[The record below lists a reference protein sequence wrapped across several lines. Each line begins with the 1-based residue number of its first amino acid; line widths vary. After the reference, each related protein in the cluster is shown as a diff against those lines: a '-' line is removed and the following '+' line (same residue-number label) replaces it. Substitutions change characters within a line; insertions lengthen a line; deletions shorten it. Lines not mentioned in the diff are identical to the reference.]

1 MCVPIM
7 PPKSMET
14 DERGPSGAGKMLNT
28 GKTHHCPY
36 CAYITSNYA
45 HLMRHLRTHT
55 GEKPFACPH
64 CPFRATQKDN
74 LKRHIRTHTG
84 EKPFACAHCSYTF
97 AEKSS
102 LKSHVWNHHSIDMLL
117 AILLV
122 IWLFIPQSNAHPL
135 RVEVVSSISRTEE
148 VEGLTNAAST
158 CIMNFQCSYCS
169 YNTPRQT
176 HLKEHML
183 THTGEKPHICPH
195 CPFRSARSNN
205 LKKHI
210 RTHTGEKPFACSH
223 CPYRST
229 RVDNLK
235 AHILRHA
242 SRINTPSQGRAQWQ
256 HGGV

>member
-1 MCVPIM
+1 
-7 PPKSMET
+7 
-14 DERGPSGAGKMLNT
+14 
-28 GKTHHCPY
+28 
-36 CAYITSNYA
+36 
-45 HLMRHLRTHT
+45 
-55 GEKPFACPH
+55 
-64 CPFRATQKDN
+64 
-74 LKRHIRTHTG
+74 
-84 EKPFACAHCSYTF
+84 
-97 AEKSS
+97 
-102 LKSHVWNHHSIDMLL
+102 
-117 AILLV
+117 
-122 IWLFIPQSNAHPL
+122 SNAHPL

-242 SRINTPSQGRAQWQ
+242 SRINTPSQAGYSLQVELSGNMVVCSGRVRRTNDKKINIYKCPHCDHATHKLYSMTHHIRSHTGEKPFACPYCPFRSAQKTNLKTHIRIHTGEKPFPCDLCPFRAVQ
-256 HGGV
+256 KIHLKNHIRNNHS